1 MPEFNIPNLV
11 FENFETFVKVRDAA
25 TKSIKMV
32 FYAITTIADREYLQY
47 EVPMYSDYYET
58 YKAYSVHSKYTKENL
73 IKYNE

>member
-1 MPEFNIPNLV
+1 
-11 FENFETFVKVRDAA
+11 
-25 TKSIKMV
+25 MV
-32 FYAITTIADREYLQY
+32 FYAIKTIADREWLQY